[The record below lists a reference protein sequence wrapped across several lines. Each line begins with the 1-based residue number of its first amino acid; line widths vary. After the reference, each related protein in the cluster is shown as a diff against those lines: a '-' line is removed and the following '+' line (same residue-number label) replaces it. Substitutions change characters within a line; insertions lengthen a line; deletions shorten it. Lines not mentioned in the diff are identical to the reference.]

1 MTQQTHEGTPEQ
13 IRIMLVDDHDSL
25 RLSLAIVLERES
37 DLKVSAQAGSIA
49 EASEVLREA
58 AADVDVALVDLDL
71 PDGSGV
77 DFIGALRDA
86 QPQVRALVLSA
97 HSDPGQL
104 ARAIEAGATGVVH
117 KSASPRDVV
126 ESVRRLYAGEQLLSQ
141 QEFMESIRLLSRERQ
156 ADREV
161 QLIIGQLTPRE
172 REVLQALAEGLS
184 DKEISERLYVG
195 VGTIHTHIKS
205 ILSKLEVQSR
215 LQALVFAVRHGVV
228 EIT

>member
-1 MTQQTHEGTPEQ
+1 M
-13 IRIMLVDDHDSL
+13 
-25 RLSLAIVLERES
+25 
-37 DLKVSAQAGSIA
+37 
-49 EASEVLREA
+49 
-58 AADVDVALVDLDL
+58 ALVDLDL